1 MSSLYAE
8 LAAKFSRVAELEV
21 RISALETENA
31 IQAVARREST
41 GNTGKEEDPI
51 SHQLAEHLC
60 GIEHWAV
67 EKPGWGVTRR
77 DAIEVSDDDEGAAA
91 VGANKGESPDEGVG
105 AVPALRKRVVARE
118 SVGEADAE
126 DVEGGGGNNR
136 ESSVGLEDDY
146 VSVTPRGKKRGRRSA
161 VAQVVTSDSEDDGVN
176 GGGGVVKLLDPSPSH
191 GLVPVSL
198 PCQWIRAA
206 SLLLTMIPE

>member
-1 MSSLYAE
+1 MATAAKLPSLYAE
-8 LAAKFSRVAELEV
+8 LAAKSSRVAELEV

-31 IQAVARREST
+31 GLREELAVARREST
-41 GNTGKEEDPI
+41 GSTGKEEDPI
-51 SHQLAEHLC
+51 SRQLAEHLR
-60 GIEHWAV
+60 GIEHGAV

-77 DAIEVSDDDEGAAA
+77 DAIEVSDDEEGAAA
-91 VGANKGESPDEGVG
+91 VG
-105 AVPALRKRVVARE
+105 AVPALRKRVVAGE

-126 DVEGGGGNNR
+126 DAEGGGGNNG
-136 ESSVGLEDDY
+136 ESSVGDD
-146 VSVTPRGKKRGRRSA
+146 VSVTPRGKKRGRRSS

-176 GGGGVVKLLDPSPSH
+176 GGGGIAKLLDPSPSH

-198 PCQWIRAA
+198 PCQWIRVA

>member
-1 MSSLYAE
+1 M
-8 LAAKFSRVAELEV
+8 
-21 RISALETENA
+21 
-31 IQAVARREST
+31 
-41 GNTGKEEDPI
+41 
-51 SHQLAEHLC
+51 AEHLC

-126 DVEGGGGNNR
+126 DAEGGGGNIG

-146 VSVTPRGKKRGRRSA
+146 VSVTPQGKKRGRRSA

-176 GGGGVVKLLDPSPSH
+176 GGGGVAKLLDPSPSH
-191 GLVPVSL
+191 GLVPISL